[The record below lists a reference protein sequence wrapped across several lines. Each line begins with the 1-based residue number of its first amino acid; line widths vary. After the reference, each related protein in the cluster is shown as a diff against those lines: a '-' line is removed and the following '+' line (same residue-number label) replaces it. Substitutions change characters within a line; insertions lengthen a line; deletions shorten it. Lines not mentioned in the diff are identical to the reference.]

1 MRAAAPANSRELQQE
16 TKGDDIVCTPVCT
29 NSSDSANG
37 DPVMRLAASLSFLSP
52 DDRAR
57 LAALLIAK
65 PE

>member
-1 MRAAAPANSRELQQE
+1 
-16 TKGDDIVCTPVCT
+16 
-29 NSSDSANG
+29 
-37 DPVMRLAASLSFLSP
+37 MRLAASLSFLSP